1 MPPSITNKLPTSES
15 IEEEPAELS
24 GSEDEPGET
33 QDDETVIATQSLEE
47 EESTVSDAA
56 EEVKSKE
63 KEKDI
68 SDEPVK
74 SAPPAKEQSTGIV
87 SVLIIVY

>member
-1 MPPSITNKLPTSES
+1 MN
-15 IEEEPAELS
+15 
-24 GSEDEPGET
+24 
-33 QDDETVIATQSLEE
+33 
-47 EESTVSDAA
+47 DAA